1 MRTSTISFYSVQDEY
16 GEFSNFALFPITLK
30 GKRWPTSE
38 HYFQAKKF
46 LNLGDQEE
54 IRRARTPMIA
64 ARMGRDRRRSLRG
77 DWEAV
82 KVSVMREALDAK
94 FRQHADLTALL
105 LSTGEATLVEHTEN
119 DDYWG
124 DGGDGSGKNMLG
136 RLLMDVRAMLRR

>member
-16 GEFSNFALFPITLK
+16 GEFSNFALFPITLR

-82 KVSVMREALDAK
+82 KVSVMREAVELVIAAVSEIA
-94 FRQHADLTALL
+94 FGPRAMRPTAL
-105 LSTGEATLVEHTEN
+105 
-119 DDYWG
+119 
-124 DGGDGSGKNMLG
+124 
-136 RLLMDVRAMLRR
+136 